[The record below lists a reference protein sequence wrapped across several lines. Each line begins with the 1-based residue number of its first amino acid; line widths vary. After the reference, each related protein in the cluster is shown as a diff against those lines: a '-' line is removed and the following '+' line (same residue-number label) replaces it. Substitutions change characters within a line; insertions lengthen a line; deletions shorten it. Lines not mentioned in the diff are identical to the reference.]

1 MKYFIVLM
9 FFIAFGSAYAE
20 MLDVDYNFIENA
32 FSGIKPVTD
41 KEFED
46 TINRMTPKPLDNSF
60 KGKLKT
66 FLFGRQYGVDPAPK
80 GQDKEVDIGGE
91 TKAVQDIKN
100 GVYYIKLFV
109 SVIGEG
115 GNIIPMGN
123 YKIKQDENNPDYLV
137 FYQGATIYGKLKLK
151 SFDDTLKEKH
161 QIAYSRIDV
170 ISDDVVRIVYSTID
184 DTRCAIA
191 RVYQ

>member
-1 MKYFIVLM
+1 M